1 MAFSALL
8 NNSSSVKVFTTGW
21 PHRLGLAARGLAGLV
36 YADLLALAK
45 GLCGFLGCP
54 RLTGIPEPPAAP
66 AEKTTEKSAAKL
78 QSHHLTPVR
87 TVPSKRVQT
96 VNGRG
101 GCGEKGTLLRC
112 WQDCKLVQPPWRAGQ
127 GFLTKL
133 KIELPYGLAIP
144 RPGTHPDKTP
154 TRKDTGI
161 PTFIAATF
169 TTAKTWKQSKWPS
182 AEECMKKT

>member
-101 GCGEKGTLLRC
+101 GVEKREPSSAVGRTVNWCSHRGE
-112 WQDCKLVQPPWRAGQ
+112 Q
-127 GFLTKL
+127 GR
-133 KIELPYGLAIP
+133 GSS
-144 RPGTHPDKTP
+144 
-154 TRKDTGI
+154 
-161 PTFIAATF
+161 
-169 TTAKTWKQSKWPS
+169 QN
-182 AEECMKKT
+182 